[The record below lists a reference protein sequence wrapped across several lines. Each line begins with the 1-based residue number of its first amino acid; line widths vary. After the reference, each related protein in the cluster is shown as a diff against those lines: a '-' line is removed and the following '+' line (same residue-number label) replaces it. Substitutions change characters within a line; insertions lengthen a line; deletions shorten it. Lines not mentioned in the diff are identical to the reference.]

1 MLTHLQ
7 QITIQAFITALAE
20 LDSPLPADLQK
31 QINQIG
37 DIISTQSTD
46 ALNKLIELAQ
56 NPHLNKLYLQAR
68 VNIQQEYE
76 TQERNKYRNY
86 QKESESRD
94 TPIYI
99 TENISKALP
108 LDSIEEIKPILQASD
123 SVKEAQKYQRE
134 TNQKIRR
141 GLL

>member
-1 MLTHLQ
+1 MLQLRHSV
-7 QITIQAFITALAE
+7 TARMAT
-20 LDSPLPADLQK
+20 K

-37 DIISTQSTD
+37 DIISTQPTD
-46 ALNKLIELAQ
+46 ALNKLIELVQ

>member
-20 LDSPLPADLQK
+20 LDSPIPADLQK

-46 ALNKLIELAQ
+46 ALNKLIELVQ

-86 QKESESRD
+86 QKDSGSRD

>member
-7 QITIQAFITALAE
+7 QITVQAFITALAK
-20 LDSPLPADLQK
+20 LDSPLPEDLQK

-37 DIISTQSTD
+37 DIISTQPTD
-46 ALNKLIELAQ
+46 ALNKLIELVQ

>member
-108 LDSIEEIKPILQASD
+108 LDSIEEIQPILQASD

>member
-20 LDSPLPADLQK
+20 LDSPIPADLQK

-46 ALNKLIELAQ
+46 ALNKLIELVQ